1 MLAALGR
8 SSPIVEAVPLT
19 TAESAGKRK
28 FKILGTRPI
37 RHDAWEKVTGE
48 ARYGADIMLPGLLQ
62 GKILRSPHAHARIKS
77 IDYSEALNLPGVKA
91 VVTSA
96 DLPELS
102 GRPVDVAKGSPVN
115 PRFLSNNVLAAD
127 KVLYQGHAIAAVA
140 AESLHVAEE
149 ALALIRVEYEPLPAV
164 FDAKEAMEPGAPILH
179 ERLHTTEGDFFR
191 AGGLREDDDEAAPS
205 NVSSHVI
212 YQVGDPEEG
221 FRQADIVVEREFHTR
236 MVHQGYIEPHTA
248 TAMWNRDGRLTIWDS
263 SQGQFI
269 IRDGTAEVLG
279 LPVSR
284 VKVVPMEIGGGF
296 GGKLCVYSEPV
307 AALLSKKTG
316 RPVKVTLTRA
326 EDFEATGP
334 ASGSHIRAKMGVTR
348 DGRITATEAVLVI
361 EAGAYPG
368 APVHYASSF
377 IFRPYDIPNMRVE
390 GYDVVVNK
398 PKVASYRAPCGP
410 PVGFAGET
418 LVDEVCEKLGMDP
431 LEFRLLNGA
440 KEGTLRVNGLRYR
453 RIGCLET
460 LQAAK
465 DHPHYRSPVSGPYRG
480 RGVAAAGTAN
490 ITGATCVVLKLNEDG
505 TVNLIEGS
513 SDLAGNRTVAAMY
526 VAELL
531 GIPAEDVHPRVV
543 DTDAIGYTG
552 TSAGSST
559 VFRIGWPCV
568 EAAED
573 MVRQL
578 KERAA
583 LIWEAS
589 PNEVDTKDGVYF
601 HKADPGLRLTIKDL
615 AAKLNSTGGPI
626 VGEAA
631 GDWGGET
638 TGFAVHVVD
647 VEVDPETGKT
657 QILRYT
663 AFQDPGIAV
672 HPSYVEGQ
680 IQGAAVQGIGMALNE
695 EYVSNDQ
702 GKMLNASL
710 LDYRM
715 PVSMDLPMIDA
726 QIVEVPN
733 PHHPMGVRGAGEVSI
748 IPPVPAVA
756 NAIYDAI
763 GVRLR
768 EMPMSPATVLE
779 ALWKKRSE

>member
-8 SSPIVEAVPLT
+8 SNPIVEAESLT
-19 TAESAGKRK
+19 TTESAGKRK
-28 FKILGTRPI
+28 YKVLGTRPI
-37 RHDAWEKVTGE
+37 RHDALEKVTGQ
-48 ARYGADIMLPGLLQ
+48 ARYGADIMLPGLLH

-77 IDYSEALNLPGVKA
+77 IDYSEALKLPGVKA

-96 DLPELS
+96 DLPKLS
-102 GRPVDVAKGSPVN
+102 GRPEDVAAGAAVN
-115 PRFLSNNVLAAD
+115 PLFLSNNILAAD
-127 KVLYQGHAIAAVA
+127 KVLYQGHAVAAVA
-140 AESLHVAEE
+140 AESPHVAEQ
-149 ALALIRVEYEPLPAV
+149 ALALIKVDYEPLPAV
-164 FDAKEAMEPGAPILH
+164 FDVKEAMEPGAPILH
-179 ERLHTTEGDFFR
+179 ERLHTTEGAFFR
-191 AGGLREDDDEAAPS
+191 PGGLRDDDDRSTQS
-205 NVSSHVI
+205 NVSSHVV
-212 YQVGDPEEG
+212 YQVGDTDQG
-221 FRQADIVVEREFHTR
+221 FQQADVVLEREFRTN

-248 TAMWNRDGRLTIWDS
+248 TAMWNTDGKLTVWDS
-263 SQGQFI
+263 SQGQFAM
-269 IRDGTAEVLG
+269 RDGTAAVLG
-279 LPVSR
+279 LPVSQ

-307 AALLSKKTG
+307 AALLSRKTG

-334 ASGSHIRAKMGVTR
+334 ASGCYIKAKMGVTK
-348 DGRITATEAVLVI
+348 DGRITATEARLII
-361 EAGAYPG
+361 EAGAFPG
-368 APVHYASSF
+368 APIHYASSF

-390 GYDVVVNK
+390 AYDVVVNK

-418 LVDEVCEKLGMDP
+418 LVDEIAETLGMDP
-431 LEFRLLNGA
+431 LEFRLKNGA
-440 KEGTLRVNGLRYR
+440 KEGSRRVNGLTYR
-453 RIGCLET
+453 RVGCLET

-465 DHPHYRSPVSGPYRG
+465 DHAHYQAPLKGPYRG

-490 ITGATCVVLKLNEDG
+490 ITGASCVVLNLNEDG

-526 VAELL
+526 VAEVL

-559 VFRIGWPCV
+559 VFRIGWACV
-568 EAAED
+568 EAAES

-583 LIWEAS
+583 LIWEVS
-589 PNEVDTKDGVYF
+589 PDEVDTQDGVYF
-601 HKADPGLRLTIKDL
+601 HRADPELRLTLRDL

-647 VEVDPETGKT
+647 VEVDPDTGKT

-672 HPSYVEGQ
+672 HPGYVEGQ

-695 EYVSNDQ
+695 EYVSNDK

-756 NAIYDAI
+756 NAIYDAV
-763 GVRLR
+763 GVRMR
-768 EMPMSPATVLE
+768 EMPMSPAAVLE
-779 ALWKKRSE
+779 ALWKKQSP